1 MDSGKIKTGA
11 SLCLPLVQ
19 RAIRA
24 PGNAPDHTL
33 STIPRFG
40 KLPCQRLMAIGNADR
55 SLLLQ
60 KVSFAQNVLNLRN
73 EPIVLRTI

>member
-40 KLPCQRLMAIGNADR
+40 KLPCQRLMQSAMPIALYCCRR
-55 SLLLQ
+55 SRSH
-60 KVSFAQNVLNLRN
+60 KMS
-73 EPIVLRTI
+73 